1 MPEFKLSNVGTPP
14 GWTRMPAAG
23 NKMVIGGAAG
33 VSAVDLG
40 VTSGLKLRTTL
51 IANGALNIENKAPTA
66 QNLSLDC
73 LSALCISV
81 ERDTNPGFSFITDN
95 SDYLPQNEK
104 IKDDGSSMFP
114 ELNDPWHEHDE
125 SLSISDKTIVDQAQV
140 ANHVIKPQSLLDSIY
155 KVNNITGVTDT
166 VRLKQ
171 LRGQIE

>member
-14 GWTRMPAAG
+14 GWTRMPAG
-23 NKMVIGGAAG
+23 NNKMVVGGAAG
-33 VSAVDLG
+33 VSSTDLG
-40 VTSGLKLRTTL
+40 VTSGLKLRTKL
-51 IANGALNIENKAPTA
+51 IANGTLNIENKTPTA
-66 QNLSLDC
+66 KNLSLDC

-95 SDYLPQNEK
+95 SDHLPQNEK

-125 SLSISDKTIVDQAQV
+125 SLSISDKIIVDQAEM
-140 ANHVIKPQSLLDSIY
+140 ANRIIRPQTLLDSIHA
-155 KVNNITGVTDT
+155 VNTTNGVTDT

-171 LRGQIE
+171 LRGQIK